1 MAKSIDK
8 LRNVIGV
15 DSVLN
20 RIQDLDILLE
30 RILLEARRVL
40 RADAGSIYIKQRDK
54 LAITYSQNDTRR
66 YRHRWGPGC
75 DSDGR

>member
-1 MAKSIDK
+1 MASRIDK

-20 RIQDLDILLE
+20 KIQDLDILLE

-40 RADAGSIYIKQRDK
+40 RADAGSIYITQGDK
-54 LAITYSQNDTRR
+54 LAVTY
-66 YRHRWGPGC
+66 
-75 DSDGR
+75 